1 MLETGI
7 KAPEFTLKNQDGEEV
22 SLKDFLGKKVIL
34 YFYPKDNTPGCTTQA
49 CSFGDM
55 YPQIREKG
63 AVVLGVSK
71 DSVASHKKFA
81 DKYGL
86 PFTLL
91 SDPELEV
98 IQKYDVWQEKNMY
111 GKKVMGV
118 VRSTYLI
125 DEEGII
131 KEAFAKV
138 KPGENAE
145 TTAMREVEE
154 EIGVSVERLR
164 MTGTYWFGKKDM
176 LMIGFIAEAKKREL
190 VLSGEVDEAVWVPV
204 SQALK
209 MVHPA
214 GSVSHTLVEYYL
226 NEQKNR
232 KD

>member
-55 YPQIREKG
+55 HPQIREKG

-71 DSVASHKKFA
+71 DSVVSHKKFA

-131 KEAFAKV
+131 KEAFTKV
-138 KPGENAE
+138 KPGENAAQMLE
-145 TTAMREVEE
+145 T
-154 EIGVSVERLR
+154 L
-164 MTGTYWFGKKDM
+164 
-176 LMIGFIAEAKKREL
+176 
-190 VLSGEVDEAVWVPV
+190 
-204 SQALK
+204 
-209 MVHPA
+209 
-214 GSVSHTLVEYYL
+214 
-226 NEQKNR
+226 
-232 KD
+232 